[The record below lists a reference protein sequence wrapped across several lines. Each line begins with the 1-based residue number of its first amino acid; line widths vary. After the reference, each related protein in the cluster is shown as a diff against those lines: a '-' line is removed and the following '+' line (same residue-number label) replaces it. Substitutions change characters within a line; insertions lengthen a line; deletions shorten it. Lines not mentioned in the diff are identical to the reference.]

1 MFSLISFDR
10 ILFCFVLLSSFFSID
25 VSCDSEYFNL
35 SVNLIFVLYFFSFVV
50 FSSFEEVEDWW
61 ESFNL
66 DSEFSVSFSLL
77 SYDIVLVRG
86 FFRGFDRDDGRGF
99 IFIDMVFFRVAC
111 VRWGFFF
118 FDIEIFEIL
127 LVFFIVRCFI
137 DDIFVFFVIL
147 L

>member
-1 MFSLISFDR
+1 M
-10 ILFCFVLLSSFFSID
+10 
-25 VSCDSEYFNL
+25 
-35 SVNLIFVLYFFSFVV
+35 
-50 FSSFEEVEDWW
+50 
-61 ESFNL
+61 

-127 LVFFIVRCFI
+127 LVFFIVWCFI

>member
-1 MFSLISFDR
+1 M
-10 ILFCFVLLSSFFSID
+10 
-25 VSCDSEYFNL
+25 
-35 SVNLIFVLYFFSFVV
+35 
-50 FSSFEEVEDWW
+50 
-61 ESFNL
+61 

-86 FFRGFDRDDGRGF
+86 FFRGFVRDDRRGF

-118 FDIEIFEIL
+118 FDIEKFEIL